1 MRDTILWRL
10 RAKEC
15 AWIDCDTKYEWISD
29 IRNNEMSM
37 NLIMENW
44 RRTERRILINENI
57 EIMQKVTDQVKAYH
71 DKAPD
76 KTPRESWKIVDKYW
90 GPWDQK
96 NDALADAIDDVES
109 PQQFKAIMKQWKEHV
124 KTMTPMLQ
132 QIFVAANQ
140 AGAPLGKDIVSKL
153 YQAMDRNLQHAKKM
167 AQTAAQQDQI
177 KQGMSPAQ
185 QAAMDVYE
193 KGSGK

>member
-1 MRDTILWRL
+1 
-10 RAKEC
+10 
-15 AWIDCDTKYEWISD
+15 
-29 IRNNEMSM
+29 MSM

-57 EIMQKVTDQVKAYH
+57 EMMQKVTDQVKAYH

-109 PQQFKAIMKQWKEHV
+109 PQQFKAAMKQWKEHV

-153 YQAMDRNLQHAKKM
+153 YQAMDRNLQHAKAM
-167 AQTAAQQDQI
+167 AQKQTDHQAKMGKLKGQQDQA

-185 QAAMDVYE
+185 RAAMDVYE